1 MPDKRG
7 PRCLRSARFPA
18 CPLGRDPNR
27 KERPLAWSRVFPNF
41 GPGLCTYTLK
51 INPMLRAAF
60 FVLSVSAWFALLAQT
75 EVPLAELTGEGSQQW
90 MVIGTVATAGP
101 CKTGDAS
108 YAFQAEPAQVVVQEC
123 AGGKW
128 KSRTEA
134 ITTWSTSGKSGIAF
148 GGAKYEVK
156 TLPSSAPA
164 CKGNAHCVRLTT
176 VPDGKTDATR
186 TVYLT
191 Y

>member
-1 MPDKRG
+1 MT
-7 PRCLRSARFPA
+7 
-18 CPLGRDPNR
+18 LGRNPNR
-27 KERPLAWSRVFPNF
+27 KEPLLAWSGVFPNF

-51 INPMLRAAF
+51 INPMLRAAILL
-60 FVLSVSAWFALLAQT
+60 LSASASFTLLAQT
-75 EVPLAELTGEGSQQW
+75 AAPLAELTGEGSKQW
-90 MVIGTVATAGP
+90 MEIGTVATAGP
-101 CKTGDAS
+101 CKAGDAA

-134 ITTWSTSGKSGIAF
+134 ITTWSVGGKSGIAF

-186 TVYLT
+186 TVYLA